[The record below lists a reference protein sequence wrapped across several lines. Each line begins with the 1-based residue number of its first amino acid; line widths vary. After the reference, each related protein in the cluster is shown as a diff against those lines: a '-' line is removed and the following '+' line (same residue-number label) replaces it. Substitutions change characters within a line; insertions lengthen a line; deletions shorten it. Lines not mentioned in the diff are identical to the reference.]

1 MSFDVY
7 TGLDVQYQRQQH
19 PVQTWRDLAYV
30 VFGQDYRDTVQA
42 AHQIITQV
50 VLPEWQAKIEAP
62 FPEGNAVAEILRGR
76 LHQLAPE
83 IELVNGLVAAVE
95 QNKDRSLERRGWT
108 DLISLQ
114 FWGKLIA
121 FVVHALAIKIWDL
134 TETGRFYREI
144 YQAYQNMAAQGVTGQ
159 KIGEVV
165 GEAGQFSL
173 SVALEARPTPFE
185 IFPRLI
191 FKIQLGQRRP
201 DLEFKVQRLW
211 TSEDRYFPETQLCQE
226 KFPYPGPAQ
235 ALEISCSEAYQ
246 DADSQ
251 FAQMGI
257 GVELMIKEGVEQL
270 NLRTPANREA
280 DFSCF
285 GFERL
290 GASDDRKWEF
300 WTIDRQ
306 TVNAKEFQFN
316 QTLYP
321 MTWREYIPMI
331 QSMPEMQRRMTFFP
345 DGYLVPVQE

>member
-1 MSFDVY
+1 MTFAAY
-7 TGLDVQYQRQQH
+7 TGIDVQYNVQQN
-19 PVQTWRDLAYV
+19 PVLTWKDWSYV
-30 VFGQDYRDTVQA
+30 VFGQDYRDTVQS
-42 AHQIITQV
+42 AHQILTQV
-50 VLPEWQAKIEAP
+50 IFPEWQAKIDKPLAD
-62 FPEGNAVAEILRGR
+62 NSAIAAILRGR
-76 LHQLAPE
+76 VQQLAPE
-83 IELVNGLVAAVE
+83 MELVNGLVAAV
-95 QNKDRSLERRGWT
+95 QHNKDRSLERRGWT
-108 DLISLQ
+108 DLISLR
-114 FWGKLIA
+114 FWGNLIA

-144 YQAYQNMAAQGVTGQ
+144 SQAYQNMAAQVVTGQ

-165 GEAGQFSL
+165 GQAGQFAL

-185 IFPRLI
+185 IFPRLV

-201 DLEFKVQRLW
+201 DLEFKVHRLW
-211 TSEDRYFPETQLCQE
+211 TSEDRYFSETQLCQE

-235 ALEISCSEAYQ
+235 ALEVFFSEAFL

-290 GASDDRKWEF
+290 GVSDDKKWEF

-316 QTLYP
+316 LTLDP

-331 QSMPEMQRRMTFFP
+331 ESMPEMQGRMTFFP
-345 DGYLVPVQE
+345 NGYLVPFQE